1 MAASLSLHAIAER
14 IGATSFRKQCLMLL
28 MCGALCA
35 LALPPFGWWPLL
47 PLLLPPLVITA
58 VRAANAK
65 RAFFL
70 GWCWGF
76 GHHVVG
82 LYWISNALLV
92 EPEKF
97 AWLVPFA
104 VSLIPAALAV
114 YIGVFAVVLR
124 RCNVKGWRLMLCA
137 ALLWVGLEALR
148 GTLFTGFPWNLMG
161 YSWVKL
167 DAMLQVASLAGVYGL
182 SFLAMLLAFLPL
194 ALMEQKRPAISAFVA
209 VAALLMGGIVFGTM
223 RLQQADAQP
232 LKPESERIQVRVVQG
247 NIAQHYKWEDAT
259 RHASFMKHVTLTQ
272 QDGFLEKGKGKKIIV
287 WPETAVP
294 YALGQDE
301 KLLVLLRSALP
312 ENAVLLTGALRITP
326 PEEPRFQIWNNIYAV
341 NDKGVVGHYD
351 KVHLV
356 PFGEYVPLRRLLPFI
371 NKITYGSGDFSAG
384 EAPKNIE
391 LPKGF
396 PVVAPLVCYEV
407 IFSTGAIAGA
417 PAPDVIVNVTNDA
430 WFGESTGPYQHLAMA
445 RVRAIE
451 QGIPLIRAANTG
463 VSTVIDAYGR
473 VIASQPLGKE
483 GVLDVYLPEKAEET
497 VFLSF
502 RR

>member
-1 MAASLSLHAIAER
+1 MAANHSLHAIAER
-14 IGATSFRKQCLMLL
+14 IGAVSFRKQCLLMLL
-28 MCGALCA
+28 CGALCA

-58 VRAANAK
+58 MRAASAK
-65 RAFFL
+65 RAFAL

-76 GHHVVG
+76 GHHVAG

-114 YIGVFAVVLR
+114 YIGIFAVLLR
-124 RCNVKGWRLMLCA
+124 RCNIKGWRLMLCA
-137 ALLWVGLEALR
+137 ALLWVGFEALR

-161 YSWVKL
+161 YSWIKL

-194 ALMEQKRPAISAFVA
+194 ALMEKKRAAVTSSVA
-209 VAALLMGGIVFGTM
+209 VTALLLGSIAFGTV
-223 RLQQADAQP
+223 RLQQADAQS

-259 RHASFMKHVTLTQ
+259 RHASFMKHLTLTQ
-272 QDGFLEKGKGKKIIV
+272 QGEFLEEGGAKKIIV

-301 KLLVLLRSALP
+301 KLLALLKNALP
-312 ENAVLLTGALRITP
+312 ENAVLLTGALRVTP
-326 PEEPRFQIWNNIYAV
+326 PEEQHFQIWNNIYAV
-341 NDKGVVGHYD
+341 NAKGVVGHYD

-371 NKITYGSGDFSAG
+371 NKITHGSGDFSAG
-384 EAPKNIE
+384 EMPKNID

-407 IFSTGAIAGA
+407 IFSTGAIADT
-417 PAPDVIVNVTNDA
+417 PEPDVIVNVTNDA

-451 QGIPLIRAANTG
+451 QGMPLIRAANTG
-463 VSTVIDAYGR
+463 ISTVIDAYGR
-473 VIASQPLGKE
+473 IIMSQPLGTE
-483 GVLDVYLPEKAEET
+483 GVLDVYLPEKLDKT
-497 VFLSF
+497 LFF
-502 RR
+502 YF